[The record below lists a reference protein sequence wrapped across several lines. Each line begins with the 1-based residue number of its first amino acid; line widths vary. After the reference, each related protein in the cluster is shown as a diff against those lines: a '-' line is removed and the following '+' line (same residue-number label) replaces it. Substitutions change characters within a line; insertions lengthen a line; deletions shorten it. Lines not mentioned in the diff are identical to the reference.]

1 MSIYI
6 TFLISLFLILLTNTA
21 LSNNNKMIPNKSI
34 LSSQYKIYNKK
45 INIKHALFNIFVFI
59 IFLFS
64 ALRFGIGWDYWAYY
78 DTIKLGISTN
88 ITSNGELLTIMLIDI
103 SKLIKVPQLF
113 FIINAAIC
121 IGLISNVVRRYSR
134 DPWMSMIIFVTFPL
148 FYLNSFSVIRNF
160 SAIAI
165 AFYANKYI
173 LEKKL
178 LHYVVAIL
186 VASQFHTSALIALVF
201 YPLKHFKIKNS
212 RLIFLVVMAP
222 LISKLMRSL
231 VIKFTPQYSV
241 YLNKTTLQEGTKA
254 IFVFLLVAIAMI
266 LLMKYFRGKNNYEI
280 IMLHY
285 NNFTIG
291 LLIYLMF
298 FETGTMGHRLSLYG
312 TISSIILIPEIVG
325 VIKES
330 KIRMLA
336 KIILYIFLIIFF
348 LYIIHVGRVT
358 YIPYKTFFNR

>member
-1 MSIYI
+1 
-6 TFLISLFLILLTNTA
+6 
-21 LSNNNKMIPNKSI
+21 
-34 LSSQYKIYNKK
+34 
-45 INIKHALFNIFVFI
+45 
-59 IFLFS
+59 
-64 ALRFGIGWDYWAYY
+64 
-78 DTIKLGISTN
+78 
-88 ITSNGELLTIMLIDI
+88 
-103 SKLIKVPQLF
+103 
-113 FIINAAIC
+113 
-121 IGLISNVVRRYSR
+121 
-134 DPWMSMIIFVTFPL
+134 
-148 FYLNSFSVIRNF
+148 
-160 SAIAI
+160 
-165 AFYANKYI
+165 
-173 LEKKL
+173 
-178 LHYVVAIL
+178 
-186 VASQFHTSALIALVF
+186 
-201 YPLKHFKIKNS
+201 
-212 RLIFLVVMAP
+212 
-222 LISKLMRSL
+222 
-231 VIKFTPQYSV
+231 
-241 YLNKTTLQEGTKA
+241 LNKTTLQEGTKA